1 MDPEELQLR
10 VLRLLGDNP
19 QLSQRQ
25 LARELGLSVGKT
37 HYAVR
42 SVLER
47 GWIKLENFS
56 HASDKRRYLYQLTP
70 AGVREKT
77 RLAYRHLQRKRA
89 EHEQLMAEIDALRA
103 EVEAAEPHPEPI
115 AEPAADEAGD
125 EAEKPAAPPT
135 PPGP

>member
-47 GWIKLENFS
+47 GWVKLENFS
-56 HASDKRRYLYQLTP
+56 QSSDKRRYLYQLTP

-103 EVEAAEPHPEPI
+103 EVEAAEPGG
-115 AEPAADEAGD
+115 EPAADEAGD
-125 EAEKPAAPPT
+125 EAETPPTPPT